1 LIEGA
6 PPRRI
11 AFDSPPEKVGKM
23 VGERVERTG
32 GDRIERDRVESG
44 GGTLREVEGRRGTY
58 TGYVRNPPRPA
69 GF

>member
-1 LIEGA
+1 
-6 PPRRI
+6 
-11 AFDSPPEKVGKM
+11 M